1 MAWKDLKIRVKI
13 GGGFSIMFVII
24 LLLGVVV
31 YYNLSSVDNDISELS
46 DTHIPAVSEANNL
59 VSFWHETSEYSRSY
73 DFTGDTYF
81 KDRAE
86 NSLKKT
92 LDAFVKLQNV
102 LASREEILKEKG
114 IDLALLGELLN
125 KYKDIS
131 AEYGKAQANANSE
144 WGSLLESVTTF
155 EDSRKKYRG
164 NFNAQQLSSE
174 FYSLFSRI
182 SVSYYNRTTNLMD
195 SVRNDIDYLKSS
207 ITGKSL
213 PGVFRESI
221 VMSVDKLL
229 SFIDAE
235 KAARRFE
242 LKKFEVAKSVMWDI
256 RATSDIGIDQIMA
269 MGDRTANTV
278 TVQKKILVIAI
289 FIVLLL
295 GVVLVLVLSRG
306 ISLPLERGIL
316 LAQKVAEGDLST
328 KYEVKGNDEVGQ
340 LLIALNKMVDNL
352 RKMVSDIS
360 NSAAEISNS
369 SRSLNAEAS
378 ELSEGA
384 TQQASSAEEVASSME
399 EMYANIQQNS
409 DNARETESIAQ
420 RAVEGINESNES
432 SKVAAKYL
440 EEITSSVSV
449 IGDIAFQTNLLAL
462 NAAVEAA
469 RAGQEGRG
477 FAVVASEVRK
487 LAERSQ
493 VAAGDINKVS
503 EATLSSSEVSAEKL
517 EKIAPEIEKTANLV
531 KEISAASMEQ
541 LTGVEQ
547 INSALQ
553 LLNNITQ
560 RNASNSD
567 EILTA
572 AKTLDGLSERL
583 NRAIL
588 VFKTDKD

>member
-13 GGGFSIMFVII
+13 GGGFSVMFVII
-24 LLLGVVV
+24 LLLAVVV
-31 YYNLSSVDNDISELS
+31 YYNLTSVDNEISELS
-46 DTHIPAVSEANNL
+46 NTHIPAVSEANKL
-59 VSFWHETSEYSRSY
+59 VSFWHETNEYSRSY

-86 NSLKKT
+86 KKFSNT

-102 LASREEILKEKG
+102 LASREEILKKKG
-114 IDLALLGELLN
+114 IDLSILEKLLN

-131 AEYGKAQANANSE
+131 VEYGYAQDNASGK
-144 WGSLLESVTTF
+144 WSVLLESVTTLD
-155 EDSRKKYRG
+155 DSRKKYRSS
-164 NFNAQQLSSE
+164 FNVQQLSSE
-174 FYSLFSRI
+174 FYSIFSRI

-195 SVRNDIDYLKSS
+195 IVRSDIDNLKSS
-207 ITGKSL
+207 ITTKSL
-213 PGVFRESI
+213 PGVFREGI
-221 VMSVDKLL
+221 TTSVDNLL

-235 KAARRFE
+235 KSARRLE

-256 RATSDIGIDQIMA
+256 KTTSDIGIDQIMA
-269 MGDRTANTV
+269 MVDRTANTV
-278 TVQKKILVIAI
+278 TVQKEVLVIAI

-295 GVVLVLVLSRG
+295 GVVLVLFLSKG
-306 ISLPLERGIL
+306 ISQPLERGIL
-316 LAQKVAEGDLST
+316 MAQKVAEGDLST
-328 KYEVKGNDEVGQ
+328 KYEVRGNDEVGQ
-340 LLIALNKMVDNL
+340 LLMALNRMVDNL

-360 NSAAEISNS
+360 TSAAEISGS
-369 SRSLNAEAS
+369 SKKLNVEAS

-409 DNARETESIAQ
+409 DNARETETIAQ
-420 RAVEGINESNES
+420 QAVVGINESNES
-432 SKVAAKYL
+432 SKVAAKHL
-440 EEITSSVSV
+440 EDITSKVSV

-517 EKIAPEIEKTANLV
+517 DKIAPEIERTANLV

-560 RNASNSD
+560 RNAANSD

>member
-1 MAWKDLKIRVKI
+1 
-13 GGGFSIMFVII
+13 MFVII

-31 YYNLSSVDNDISELS
+31 YYNLINIDKEITEMSH
-46 DTHIPAVSEANNL
+46 THIPAVSEANKL
-59 VSFWHETSEYSRSY
+59 VSFWHETDEYSRSY
-73 DFTGDTYF
+73 DFTGNDYF
-81 KDRAE
+81 KERSE
-86 NSLKKT
+86 NSLNKT

-102 LASREEILKEKG
+102 LSSREEMLRKKG
-114 IDLALLGELLN
+114 IDLSIIENLLS

-131 AEYGKAQANANSE
+131 VEYGQAQDNASSQ
-144 WGSLLESVTTF
+144 WSGLLESTTAL
-155 EDSRKKYRG
+155 DLSRKKYRG
-164 NFNAQQLSSE
+164 NFNVQQLSSE
-174 FYSLFSRI
+174 FYSIFS
-182 SVSYYNRTTNLMD
+182 SVSVSHYNRTTNLMV
-195 SVRNDIDYLKSS
+195 SVRSDIDNLKSS

-213 PGVFRESI
+213 PGEFRKRI
-221 VMSVDKLL
+221 TVSVENMI

-235 KAARRFE
+235 KVARRLE
-242 LKKFEVAKSVMWDI
+242 LKKFEIAKSVMWDI
-256 RATSDIGIDQIMA
+256 KATSDIGIDQIMA

-278 TVQKKILVIAI
+278 KVQKEILVFAI
-289 FIVLLL
+289 LIVLFL
-295 GVVLVLVLSRG
+295 GIVLVLFLSRG

-316 LAQKVAEGDLST
+316 LAQKVAEGDLSS

-340 LLIALNKMVDNL
+340 LLRALNKMVDNL
-352 RKMVSDIS
+352 RKIVFDIS
-360 NSAAEISNS
+360 NSAAEISDS
-369 SRSLNAEAS
+369 SKKLNVEAV

-420 RAVEGINESNES
+420 RAAVGINESNES

-440 EEITSSVSV
+440 EEITSRVSV

-503 EATLSSSEVSAEKL
+503 AATLSSSEVSAEKL

-572 AKTLDGLSERL
+572 AKSLDGLSERL
-583 NRAIL
+583 NRAVL
-588 VFKTDKD
+588 VFKTDKS

>member
-1 MAWKDLKIRVKI
+1 MI
-13 GGGFSIMFVII
+13 
-24 LLLGVVV
+24 
-31 YYNLSSVDNDISELS
+31 
-46 DTHIPAVSEANNL
+46 
-59 VSFWHETSEYSRSY
+59 
-73 DFTGDTYF
+73 
-81 KDRAE
+81 
-86 NSLKKT
+86 
-92 LDAFVKLQNV
+92 
-102 LASREEILKEKG
+102 
-114 IDLALLGELLN
+114 
-125 KYKDIS
+125 
-131 AEYGKAQANANSE
+131 
-144 WGSLLESVTTF
+144 
-155 EDSRKKYRG
+155 
-164 NFNAQQLSSE
+164 
-174 FYSLFSRI
+174 
-182 SVSYYNRTTNLMD
+182 
-195 SVRNDIDYLKSS
+195 
-207 ITGKSL
+207 
-213 PGVFRESI
+213 
-221 VMSVDKLL
+221 

-235 KAARRFE
+235 KVARRLE
-242 LKKFEVAKSVMWDI
+242 LKKFEIAKSVMWDI
-256 RATSDIGIDQIMA
+256 KAISDIGIDQIMA
-269 MGDRTANTV
+269 MGDRTANAV
-278 TVQKKILVIAI
+278 KVQKEILVFAI
-289 FIVLLL
+289 LIVLLL
-295 GVVLVLVLSRG
+295 GIVLVLFLSKG
-306 ISLPLERGIL
+306 ISQPLERGIL
-316 LAQKVAEGDLST
+316 MAQKVAEGDLSS

-340 LLIALNKMVDNL
+340 LLRALNKMVDNL
-352 RKMVSDIS
+352 RKMVFDIS
-360 NSAAEISNS
+360 NSAAEISDS
-369 SRSLNAEAS
+369 SKKLNVEAV

-420 RAVEGINESNES
+420 RAVVGINESNES

-440 EEITSSVSV
+440 EEITSRVSV

-503 EATLSSSEVSAEKL
+503 EVTLSSSEVSAKNL
-517 EKIAPEIEKTANLV
+517 DKIAPEIEKTANLV

-572 AKTLDGLSERL
+572 AKSLDGLSERL
-583 NRAIL
+583 NRAVL
-588 VFKTDKD
+588 VFKTDKS